1 MKKKN
6 IISFIILLVII
17 LTYFMYYSNKTSIGK
32 WWQKEI
38 STCKSVNFN
47 LRYLTKPEGLHT
59 KNGGVAQ
66 WDGYQSS

>member
-1 MKKKN
+1 
-6 IISFIILLVII
+6 
-17 LTYFMYYSNKTSIGK
+17 MYYNKGSIEK

-38 STCKSVNFN
+38 STCKRVNFN
-47 LRYLTKPEGLHT
+47 LRYLIKPEGLYI

>member
-6 IISFIILLVII
+6 ITSFIIILLVII
-17 LTYFMYYSNKTSIGK
+17 LSYFMYYNKGSIEK

-38 STCKSVNFN
+38 STCKRVNFN
-47 LRYLTKPEGLHT
+47 LRYLIKPEGLYI